1 MGLDD
6 ETLRLYQ
13 ERYEGA
19 QITPTIALRHTK
31 VYRKGWFEII
41 VIDHLELILF
51 VLFLLVLL
59 VGIYSVWFAIQGGG

>member
-41 VIDHLELILF
+41 VIDHLELI
-51 VLFLLVLL
+51 VLIGLLAVLGF
-59 VGIYSVWFAIQGGG
+59 GIFSVWYAVQ

>member
-13 ERYEGA
+13 KRYEGV
-19 QITPTIALRHTK
+19 QITPTIAFRHTK

-41 VIDHLELILF
+41 VIDHLELI
-51 VLFLLVLL
+51 VLIGLLAVLAFG
-59 VGIYSVWFAIQGGG
+59 VFSIWYAVQGGG